1 MSIKKNTLWNLIGS
15 GAPMVVG
22 VFTIP
27 YLISALGI
35 EAFGILTLV
44 WALVGYFSFFDF
56 GLGRALTQQIAMKRS
71 SGVENEVPR
80 IIKAGLLFTTLTGL
94 LGGVLLLVLTPKL
107 AESWLNI
114 SPALQSNATNSLAIA
129 AIGIPFTT
137 LTTGFRG
144 VLEGFE
150 DFKAVNILRVML
162 GIANFALP
170 ALIVFF
176 VGASLEY
183 AVASLVASRF
193 VILICHHIVVN
204 RKIKNHWIAVTLKY
218 SDFKS
223 LMGFG
228 VWMTI
233 SNVISPLMV
242 TADRFVISSVLGAA
256 FVAYYTVPFEVL
268 VRVLII
274 PGALTAAVFPKITSL
289 LYVDLN
295 GAKKLYSK
303 SVKIVAFVLFPI
315 LLIIISGAHLGLS
328 IWINEDFAN
337 LAWVVTAILAV
348 GIGFNG
354 MAQIPHATIQA
365 AGDVRL
371 TALIHFSEL
380 ILYVPVLFVALKL
393 FGINGAAIAWVL
405 RVLADFLV
413 LRFFVK
419 KIFKNSIYANT
430 A

>member
-1 MSIKKNTLWNLIGS
+1 ML
-15 GAPMVVG
+15 VG
-22 VFTIP
+22 IFTIP

-56 GLGRALTQQIAMKRS
+56 GLGRALTQQIAMNRS
-71 SGVENEVPR
+71 SGMENEIPR
-80 IIKAGLLFTTLTGL
+80 IIKAGLLFTGLTGL
-94 LGGVLLLVLTPKL
+94 LGGILLFLLTPKL

-114 SPALQSNATNSLAIA
+114 SANLQVNALNSLAIA
-129 AIGIPFTT
+129 SIGIPFTT

-144 VLEGFE
+144 ILEGFE
-150 DFKAVNILRVML
+150 DFKAVNILRIIL

-170 ALIVFF
+170 ALVVFF
-176 VGASLEY
+176 IGASLEY

-193 VILICHHIVVN
+193 VILIWHYIVVN
-204 RKIKNHWIAVTLKY
+204 KKIKIHWTAVALRY
-218 SDFKS
+218 SDFKN

-228 VWMTI
+228 IWMTI

-256 FVAYYTVPFEVL
+256 YVAYYTVPFEIL

-274 PGALTAAVFPKITSL
+274 PGALTAAVFPKMTSL
-289 LYVDLN
+289 LQKDLSS
-295 GAKKLYSK
+295 AEKLYSK
-303 SVKIVAFVLFPI
+303 SVKLVASVLFPV
-315 LLIIISGAHLGLS
+315 LLITIAGAHFGLS
-328 IWINEDFAN
+328 IWINKDFADM
-337 LAWVVTAILAV
+337 AWIVAAILAV
-348 GIGFNG
+348 GIAFNG

-365 AGDVRL
+365 AGNIRL
-371 TALIHFSEL
+371 TALINFSEL
-380 ILYVPVLFVALKL
+380 ILYIPFLFVALKL

-413 LRFFVK
+413 LRFFAE
-419 KIFKNSIYANT
+419 KIFKSPVYAN
-430 A
+430 AA

>member
-1 MSIKKNTLWNLIGS
+1 ML
-15 GAPMVVG
+15 VG

-27 YLISALGI
+27 YLISTLGI

-71 SGVENEVPR
+71 IGIENEIPR
-80 IIKAGLLFTTLTGL
+80 IIKAGLLFTALTGL
-94 LGGVLLLVLTPKL
+94 LGGILLFAFAPKL
-107 AESWLNI
+107 SQSWLNI
-114 SPALQSNATNSLAIA
+114 SVTLQSNALNSFVIA
-129 AIGIPFTT
+129 SVGIPFTT

-144 VLEGFE
+144 ILEGFE
-150 DFKAVNILRVML
+150 DFKTVNILRVIL
-162 GIANFALP
+162 GVANFALP
-170 ALIVFF
+170 AMVIFF
-176 VGASLEY
+176 IGASLEY

-193 VILICHHIVVN
+193 VILICHYIVVN
-204 RKIKNHWIAVTLKY
+204 KKINSQWVGVTLKY

-228 VWMTI
+228 LWMTI

-268 VRVLII
+268 VRILII

-289 LYVDLN
+289 INIDLKGAEKLYVR
-295 GAKKLYSK
+295 
-303 SVKIVAFVLFPI
+303 SVKLVAAVLFPI
-315 LLIIISGAHLGLS
+315 LLITIAGAHFGLS
-328 IWINEDFAN
+328 IWISKDFADM
-337 LAWVVTAILAV
+337 AWLVTAILAV

-365 AGDVRL
+365 AGNVRL
-371 TALIHFSEL
+371 TALIHFFEL
-380 ILYVPVLFVALKL
+380 ILYVPILFTALKL
-393 FGINGAAIAWVL
+393 FGINGAAVAWVL
-405 RVLADFLV
+405 RVLADFLI
-413 LRFFVK
+413 LRFFAK
-419 KIFKNSIYANT
+419 KIFKTLVYAN
-430 A
+430 AA

>member
-15 GAPMVVG
+15 GAPMLVG

-56 GLGRALTQQIAMKRS
+56 GLGRALTQQIAIKRS
-71 SGVENEVPR
+71 SGMEDEIPK
-80 IIKAGLLFTTLTGL
+80 IIKAGLLFTALTGL
-94 LGGVLLLVLTPKL
+94 CGGILLFLFTPKL

-114 SPALQSNATNSLAIA
+114 SVNLQSSALNSLAIA
-129 AIGIPFTT
+129 SIGIPFTT

-144 VLEGFE
+144 ILEGFE
-150 DFKAVNILRVML
+150 DFKAVNILRIIL

-170 ALIVFF
+170 AFVVFLI
-176 VGASLEY
+176 GSSLEY

-193 VILICHHIVVN
+193 VILIWHYSVVTK
-204 RKIKNHWIAVTLKY
+204 KIKINWMAVTLRY

-228 VWMTI
+228 IWMTV

-256 FVAYYTVPFEVL
+256 YVAYYTVPFEVL

-274 PGALTAAVFPKITSL
+274 PGALTAAIFPKITSL
-289 LYVDLN
+289 LQTDLN
-295 GAKKLYSK
+295 GAEKLYSK
-303 SVKIVAFVLFPI
+303 SIKLVASVLFPV
-315 LLIIISGAHLGLS
+315 LLVTIACAHFGLS
-328 IWINEDFAN
+328 IWISENFADM
-337 LAWVVTAILAV
+337 AWIVTAILAI
-348 GIGFNG
+348 GIAFNG

-365 AGDVRL
+365 AGKVRL

-413 LRFFVK
+413 LRFFAN
-419 KIFKNSIYANT
+419 KIFKSLVYAN
-430 A
+430 AA